1 MIKLLYFSYAL
12 HKQKVLKSYPIFYF
26 RFDKKFSRGRCE
38 SSVRFGFSSTTEHTI
53 TQLSSGHVKLWL
65 VLLKGTCKKLF
76 VLYFRITIF

>member
-12 HKQKVLKSYPIFYF
+12 HKQKVQNLIAIFYF

-53 TQLSSGHVKLWL
+53 AQLSSGHVKFYHLAI
-65 VLLKGTCKKLF
+65 
-76 VLYFRITIF
+76 YS